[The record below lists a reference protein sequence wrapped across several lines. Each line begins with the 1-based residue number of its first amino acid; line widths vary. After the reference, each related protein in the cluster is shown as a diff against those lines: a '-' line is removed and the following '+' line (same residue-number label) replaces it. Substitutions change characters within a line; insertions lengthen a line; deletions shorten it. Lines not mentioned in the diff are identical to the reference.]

1 MCDTATGLAVALSTI
16 RSVSFGA
23 TAAHKNK
30 MTHRVAIVSLNA
42 QMG

>member
-1 MCDTATGLAVALSTI
+1 MCDTATGLAVALDN
-16 RSVSFGA
+16 SVGLFGA